1 MRWTAVH
8 RVRALVIVCCLVA
21 ASAMA
26 LPAARQPAIAAPTG
40 FQDTVIWKN
49 LTEPTAI
56 AFARQGRVFVAE
68 KSGIIKTFDSIQDP
82 TPQVFADL
90 RPVVFG
96 GWDRGLLGL
105 AVDPNFGITGGN
117 YVYVLYTRDATPGG
131 PTPSWNDDCP
141 GPPDGPGPNTD
152 GCPVTGT
159 LSRLKWSGGTAGPE
173 QILIRNQWCQQYPS
187 HSMGNLAFG
196 PGGAL
201 YASAGDGASFGYPDY
216 GQGGGTVIDPNT
228 GEPYTPA
235 NPCGDPPGTVGAPL
249 TSPAAMGGSLRSQSP
264 RRPARYP
271 RSLDGS
277 VLRVDPA
284 TGAGLPDNPMAA
296 STDANARR
304 IIAYGFRNPFRF
316 AIRPGTGE
324 VWVGDVGLVKWE
336 EIDRIPAV
344 PATAVNNGWPCYEA
358 GVQHSGFTG
367 LDQCKNLY
375 AAGAGAVAT
384 PFFSYN
390 HQATLGSGD
399 TCRTGSSAISGLAFY
414 PGGNYPASYDGAL
427 FFGDYARSCIWVMKT
442 GANGVPDP
450 STVTTFVPSSADPDP
465 VSIQVDPF
473 SGDIFYVDISS
484 GAVHR
489 ISYGGGTTNRA
500 PVAAFDPTPAYGPV
514 PLKVTLDATRS
525 SDPDGDALS
534 YAWDLDDDGQYD
546 DATGR
551 VATATFT
558 TPGVTHVRLRVTD
571 PGGLVGR
578 SGPVPLYPGDTP
590 PRPVIE
596 EPSASHLWS
605 VGDAIDLSGRANDAE
620 DGALAGS
627 SLAWSLVMLHC
638 PSDCHEHSIGTVGTG
653 RTASFVAP
661 DHEYPSSLQLTLTA
675 TDSWGLSASTSIVLA
690 PKTVRLWMRS
700 DPAGLRLQVNG
711 VGTVT
716 PFGRTVIAGSMNT
729 ITALTPQTLNGVP
742 YTFSSWSDGG
752 AATHTIVAPGTSRVY
767 RATYAAG

>member
-1 MRWTAVH
+1 MR
-8 RVRALVIVCCLVA
+8 R
-21 ASAMA
+21 
-26 LPAARQPAIAAPTG
+26 PA
-40 FQDTVIWKN
+40 
-49 LTEPTAI
+49 
-56 AFARQGRVFVAE
+56 GR
-68 KSGIIKTFDSIQDP
+68 P
-82 TPQVFADL
+82 L
-90 RPVVFG
+90 
-96 GWDRGLLGL
+96 
-105 AVDPNFGITGGN
+105 
-117 YVYVLYTRDATPGG
+117 
-131 PTPSWNDDCP
+131 SWNDDCP

-173 QILIRNQWCQQYPS
+173 QVLIRNQWCQQFPS

-196 PGGAL
+196 PDGAL
-201 YASAGDGASFGYPDY
+201 YVSAGDGASFGYPDY
-216 GQGGGTVIDPNT
+216 GQGGGTIIDPTT

-235 NPCGDPPGTVGAPL
+235 NPCGDPPGAVGAPL
-249 TSPAAMGGSLRSQSP
+249 TSPTAMGGSLRSQSP
-264 RRPARYP
+264 RRPAQYP

-336 EIDRIPAV
+336 EINRIPAV
-344 PATAVNNGWPCYEA
+344 PATAINGGWPCYE
-358 GVQHSGFTG
+358 GDVKHSGFTG

-384 PFFSYN
+384 PFFAYN

-442 GANGVPDP
+442 GANGEPDP

-489 ISYGGGTTNRA
+489 ISYGSGTTNRA
-500 PVAAFDPTPAYGPV
+500 PVGSLRPHAGLRRRAAERHARRVTIQRPRRRCAHLRLGPRRRRAV
-514 PLKVTLDATRS
+514 RRRDGTRGDRHVHDAW
-525 SDPDGDALS
+525 GDAR
-534 YAWDLDDDGQYD
+534 A
-546 DATGR
+546 AAR
-551 VATATFT
+551 
-558 TPGVTHVRLRVTD
+558 HR
-571 PGGLVGR
+571 
-578 SGPVPLYPGDTP
+578 
-590 PRPVIE
+590 
-596 EPSASHLWS
+596 
-605 VGDAIDLSGRANDAE
+605 SGRADRAQRA
-620 DGALAGS
+620 GAPLPGRYSAATRDPKRRPPRTCGPWARRSTSPVAPTTTRTVPSTGS
-627 SLAWSLVMLHC
+627 SLTWSLVMLHC
-638 PSDCHEHSIGTVGTG
+638 PSDCHEHSIGTVDTG
-653 RTASFVAP
+653 RTGSFVAP

-675 TDSWGLSASTSIVLA
+675 TDSWGLSASTTIVLD
-690 PKTVRLWMRS
+690 PKTVRLWMRT

-711 VGTVT
+711 VGKVT
-716 PFGRTVIAGSMNT
+716 PFGRTVIVGSMNT
-729 ITALTPQTLNGVP
+729 ITALTPQTLNGLI
-742 YTFSSWSDGG
+742 YTFASWSDGG
-752 AATHTIVAPGTSRVY
+752 AATHTIVAPSSSQVY